1 MSFLIEQKPHVIG
14 ISATMT
20 SHLQEVIEIVEEVR
34 NIEEL
39 KNIKIL
45 VGGYPFN
52 IDKDLWKEMGADF
65 YAPNAI
71 GNL

>member
-1 MSFLIEQKPHVIG
+1 
-14 ISATMT
+14 MT

-71 GNL
+71 ETSDLLANTYQDGVPYDR